1 MAYIIGI
8 YNKYDQW
15 DRSHAV
21 QKFEIN
27 EQIYAIYEVELV
39 WGLPALKY
47 QVDQEDVPEVYH
59 LYETLEEAQDFI
71 KYIKSLNTR

>member
-8 YNKYDQW
+8 YNRYDQW

-27 EQIYAIYEVELV
+27 EQVYAIYEVELV

-47 QVDQEDVPEVYH
+47 QVDQDDAPEIYQ
-59 LYETLEEAQDFI
+59 LYETLEDAQEFI
-71 KYIKSLNTR
+71 KKIKKLNIR

>member
-27 EQIYAIYEVELV
+27 EQMYAIYEVELV

-47 QVDQEDVPEVYH
+47 QVDQEDVPEMYR
-59 LYETLEEAQDFI
+59 LYETLEEAQEFVRCI
-71 KYIKSLNTR
+71 KHFNR

>member
-1 MAYIIGI
+1 MAYIIGT

-27 EQIYAIYEVELV
+27 EQMYAIYEVELV

-47 QVDQEDVPEVYH
+47 QVDQEDVPEMYR
-59 LYETLEEAQDFI
+59 LYETLEEAQEFVRCI
-71 KYIKSLNTR
+71 KHFNR

>member
-1 MAYIIGI
+1 MAYIISV
-8 YNKYDQW
+8 YNRYDAW

-27 EQIYAIYEVELV
+27 EQVYAIYEVELV

-47 QVDQEDVPEVYH
+47 QIDQDDVPEMYH
-59 LYETLEEAQDFI
+59 LYETLEEAQEFVRCM
-71 KYIKSLNTR
+71 KNFNR